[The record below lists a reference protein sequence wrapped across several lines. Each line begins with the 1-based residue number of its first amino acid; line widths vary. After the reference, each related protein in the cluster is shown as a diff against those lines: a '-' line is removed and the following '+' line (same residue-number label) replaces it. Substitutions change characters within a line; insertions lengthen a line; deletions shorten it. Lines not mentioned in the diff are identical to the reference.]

1 MRSRMVGW
9 AVALLALGA
18 ETASAQ
24 GASWTTSLGGG
35 VTLPIGDQSDIMD
48 TGFHAL
54 GTVGRRAAGSRMELG
69 LELGYHR
76 LSNKLVDDESH
87 NVLTAMARINHDLGS
102 TSYLLGAIGM
112 FRNEYTEPRV
122 QPVITNTRTAIAVAG
137 GAGMRLGQ
145 RVFGEAR
152 VLHAFTD
159 EGSTTMV
166 PITLGVR
173 F

>member
-1 MRSRMVGW
+1 MRNRIVVW
-9 AVALLALGA
+9 TAALLATGA
-18 ETASAQ
+18 GSASAQ
-24 GASWTTSLGGG
+24 GASWSTTLGGG
-35 VTLPIGDQSDIMD
+35 VSLPVGDQADIMD
-48 TGFHAL
+48 TGFHATGAL
-54 GTVGRRAAGSRMELG
+54 SRRAAGSKVALG
-69 LELGYHR
+69 VELGYHR

-87 NVLTAMARINHDLGS
+87 NVLTAMARINHDLGTS
-102 TSYLLGAIGM
+102 SYLLGTIGM

-122 QPVITNTRTAIAVAG
+122 QPVITNTRTAIAVSG

-159 EGSTTMV
+159 AGSTTMV
-166 PITLGVR
+166 PVTVGVR